1 MAAGK
6 KRQANFELLRMTAM
20 LMVVAMHFLSH
31 TGGLPEAGQ
40 MPGARGTAA
49 VLVESFCI
57 VAVNVYVL
65 ISGYFLSE
73 SGFSLKR
80 LLRLLFQVLFYTL
93 LIPPVLV
100 LAGVLPAGEAFQIYH
115 IWQCLFPVE
124 AGHYWFVTAYVVMY
138 LFSPVLNAAAGA
150 MTQKQLR
157 ITLMGLLVYF
167 SLGKSVSILLFS
179 SDRYGYDFGWFIFLY
194 LTAAY
199 IRRYGIRFFQ
209 KKKRGALVYFGSCAA
224 VAGIT
229 LAALVVCARTGAL
242 EYYVT
247 VPFHYNFIFCLT
259 GALGLFMAF
268 GGLRIRSEKLER
280 CISRLSPGMFGVYL
294 IHEHM
299 DISARWT
306 GWIIGTPSEHLGG
319 YLMQMTESV
328 LLVFLLAAAIDLVR
342 GKCFLLAERLL
353 AKTSF
358 GKKCGEAIRRIDDS
372 MGRQKG

>member
-1 MAAGK
+1 M
-6 KRQANFELLRMTAM
+6 
-20 LMVVAMHFLSH
+20 
-31 TGGLPEAGQ
+31 
-40 MPGARGTAA
+40 
-49 VLVESFCI
+49 
-57 VAVNVYVL
+57 
-65 ISGYFLSE
+65 
-73 SGFSLKR
+73 
-80 LLRLLFQVLFYTL
+80 
-93 LIPPVLV
+93 
-100 LAGVLPAGEAFQIYH
+100 
-115 IWQCLFPVE
+115 
-124 AGHYWFVTAYVVMY
+124 
-138 LFSPVLNAAAGA
+138 
-150 MTQKQLR
+150 
-157 ITLMGLLVYF
+157 
-167 SLGKSVSILLFS
+167 
-179 SDRYGYDFGWFIFLY
+179 
-194 LTAAY
+194 
-199 IRRYGIRFFQ
+199 
-209 KKKRGALVYFGSCAA
+209 
-224 VAGIT
+224 AGIT

-259 GALGLFMAF
+259 GALGLFIAF
-268 GGLRIRSEKLER
+268 GSLRIRSEKLER
-280 CISRLSPGMFGVYL
+280 CICRLSPGMFGVYL